1 MIGKRRIERTTS
13 PAAPRPDAEPRW
25 YAGIGPAGLAIAA
38 FAAGV
43 TTLNMTAKFL
53 VTEPF
58 VQWLRIFAEYFAV
71 SLLVALAMLVAV
83 VATRHRLRRAGPSQY
98 LAACAAVVV
107 AATLAI
113 VLVAAWES
121 NGTFGTE
128 DPEWTLAD
136 YAVDLGSDI
145 VRFALVGLLISSAW
159 LYMRTETEHAA
170 SLEQVAIDSARMD
183 EQTAEARLQVLEAQ
197 IEPHFLFNA
206 LANVRRLYET
216 DPPSGA
222 RMLANL
228 KAYLAI
234 ALPQMRTSTSTLG
247 REVDHAVA
255 YLGVQA
261 IRMGRRLAYGLDVP
275 DELRDMRM
283 PPLMLVTL
291 VENAIK
297 HGIAPLPEGGR
308 IDVRATRLGDTLRV
322 DVTDTGQGFAKS
334 GGAGTGL
341 ANTRARLAAQFGA
354 AASLSLAI
362 NAPRGVVATLLLPC
376 ERVEGA
382 TAREARSA

>member
-1 MIGKRRIERTTS
+1 MIGRPRIERTAS
-13 PAAPRPDAEPRW
+13 QEPPPPHAKPRW
-25 YAGIGPAGLAIAA
+25 YADIGPTGLAIAA

-43 TTLNMTAKFL
+43 TTLNMTAKHL

-58 VQWLRIFAEYFAV
+58 VQWLRIFAELFAI

-83 VATRHRLRRAGPSQY
+83 VATRHRLPRAGASQY

-128 DPEWTLAD
+128 DPSWTLAD
-136 YAVDLGSDI
+136 FATDVGSDI
-145 VRFALVGLLISSAW
+145 VRFAVVGLLISSAW
-159 LYMRTETEHAA
+159 LYMRTETEHVA
-170 SLEQVAIDSARMD
+170 SLEQIAIDSARMD
-183 EQTAEARLQVLEAQ
+183 EQTAEARLQMLEAQ

-216 DPPSGA
+216 DPASGA

-255 YLGVQA
+255 YLGVQS
-261 IRMGRRLAYGLDVP
+261 IRMGRRLAYALDVP

-308 IDVRATRLGDTLRV
+308 IDVRAVRLGDTLRV
-322 DVTDTGQGFAKS
+322 DVADTGRGFAKS

-362 NAPRGVVATLLLPC
+362 NSPRGVVATLRLPC
-376 ERVEGA
+376 ERVDA
-382 TAREARSA
+382 TTAREGGGA